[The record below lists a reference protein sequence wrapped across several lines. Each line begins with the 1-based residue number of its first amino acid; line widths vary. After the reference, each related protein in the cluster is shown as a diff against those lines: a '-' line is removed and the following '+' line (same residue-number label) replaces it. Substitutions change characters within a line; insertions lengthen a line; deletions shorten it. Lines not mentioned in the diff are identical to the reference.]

1 MLDFDNTEVA
11 FARKSDSELRNAHML
26 FNAMKRPA
34 IVKAGKWASN
44 IANKI
49 RFPIGWAVKP
59 TLYKQFVG
67 GETLED
73 SERTVDALERAGVK
87 AALDYSAESEQTPL
101 GIEATF
107 TETKRSIEN
116 AARNKNIAYAV
127 FKPSTLTTDDVLCK
141 ASENPEAMT
150 PEERAAFDAF
160 AERFDQLCALAYRH
174 AVRILVD
181 AEDVCFQN
189 AIDSLT
195 DEAMRKYNKERAI
208 VFATLQMYRCDRMA
222 YLRRIYEDAV
232 RNDYIAGIKFVRGA
246 YMEDERARA
255 AEKGYPDPIC
265 PTKEATD
272 ANFDEGVEFVVDHID
287 RMELFLGTHNER
299 SNYLLAKLIDEKG
312 LKRND
317 KRIFFAQLHGMS
329 DHISF
334 NLANEGYN
342 VVKYVP
348 YAKVRD
354 VLPYLIRRAE
364 ENTSVAGQTTRELN
378 MLKKEMKRRKAAR
391 RDKKQP

>member
-1 MLDFDNTEVA
+1 MLDFNNTEVA
-11 FARKSDSELRNAHML
+11 FARKSDSELRNAHLL
-26 FNAMKRPA
+26 FNVMKRPS
-34 IVKAGKWASN
+34 IVKAGKWASK
-44 IANKI
+44 AAQAL
-49 RFPIGWAVKP
+49 RFPVGWAVKP

-73 SERTVDALERAGVK
+73 SDKTVDALERAGVK
-87 AALDYSAESEQTPL
+87 AALDYSAESEQTPV

-107 TETKRSIEN
+107 AETKRSIEN
-116 AARNKNIAYAV
+116 AARNKNIAFAV
-127 FKPSTLTTDDVLCK
+127 FKPSTLTTDAILCK
-141 ASENPEAMT
+141 ASEKPQALT
-150 PEERAAFDAF
+150 PEEQAEFDAF
-160 AERFDQLCALAYRH
+160 AARFDELCALAH
-174 AVRILVD
+174 KHGVRILVD

-189 AIDSLT
+189 AIDRLT
-195 DEAMRKYNKERAI
+195 DEAMRKYNKERAS
-208 VFATLQMYRCDRMA
+208 VFATLQMYRCDRMP
-222 YLRRIYEDAV
+222 YLKSIYEDAV

-246 YMEDERARA
+246 YMEEERARA
-255 AEKGYPDPIC
+255 AKNGYPDPIC

-272 ANFDEGVEFVVDHID
+272 ANFDEGVAFVVDHLD
-287 RMELFLGTHNER
+287 HMELFMGTHNEN
-299 SNYLLAKLIDEKG
+299 SNYLLARLIDEKG

-378 MLKKEMKRRKAAR
+378 MLKTEMKRRKAAA
-391 RDKKQP
+391 KKRK

>member
-1 MLDFDNTEVA
+1 MLDFNNTEIA
-11 FARKSDSELRNAHML
+11 FARKSDSEMRNALML
-26 FNAMKRPA
+26 FNAMKRPG
-34 IVKAGKWASN
+34 IVKAGKWASR
-44 IANKI
+44 AAGALHL
-49 RFPIGWAVKP
+49 PIGWAVKP

-73 SERTVDALERAGVK
+73 SDKTVDALERAGVK

-107 TETKRSIEN
+107 AETKHSIEN

-127 FKPSTLTTDDVLCK
+127 FKPSTLTTDHVLCK

-150 PEERAAFDAF
+150 PEEQTEFDAF
-160 AERFDQLCALAYRH
+160 AERFDELCALAYSRG
-174 AVRILVD
+174 VRILVD

-189 AIDSLT
+189 AIDRLT

-208 VFATLQMYRCDRMA
+208 VFATLQMYRCDRMP
-222 YLRRIYEDAV
+222 YLISIYEDAV
-232 RNDYIAGIKFVRGA
+232 QRGYIAGIKFVRGA
-246 YMEDERARA
+246 YMEEERARA
-255 AEKGYPDPIC
+255 ARNGYPDPIC
-265 PTKEATD
+265 PSKEATD
-272 ANFDEGVEFVVDHID
+272 ANFDEGVAFAVEHID
-287 RMELFLGTHNER
+287 HMELFMGTHNEN
-299 SNYLLAKLIDEKG
+299 SNYLLARLIDEKG

-317 KRIFFAQLHGMS
+317 RRIFFAQLHGMS

-378 MLKKEMKRRKAAR
+378 MLKTEMKRRKAAR
-391 RDKKQP
+391 KRQ